1 MQWLRPKERLLEEL
15 ELENVE
21 IAKPNAGTPRRSYRR
36 ERSRILAVDDDPQEA
51 TSLVQAND
59 PHLVLLDLMLPGT
72 DGIELMG
79 TYWIWPTFGHLPVR
93 LRPG

>member
-36 ERSRILAVDDDPQEA
+36 ERLTCPQ
-51 TSLVQAND
+51 
-59 PHLVLLDLMLPGT
+59 
-72 DGIELMG
+72 
-79 TYWIWPTFGHLPVR
+79 
-93 LRPG
+93 